1 MFRVEWIQAAIDELS
16 NLWTH
21 SDSGGRRAI
30 TTATHALDQ
39 QLAAD
44 PFRVS
49 ESRGNEDRVLFEY
62 PLGVQEIDS
71 QKQIVWVLHVWRYRR
86 RGE

>member
-1 MFRVEWIQAAIDELS
+1 VTPA
-16 NLWTH
+16 
-21 SDSGGRRAI
+21 GGG
-30 TTATHALDQ
+30 Q
-39 QLAAD
+39 SD

-62 PLGVQEIDS
+62 PLGVQIEIDP